1 MTELLFVHNVSKIEK
16 SFLSFFLL
24 SIKYHFNIRLP
35 IDHTIPPW
43 TGNVPNPIPGVD
55 AWCPFHNGSDLT
67 GRNGQACFW
76 FSNGCSIGC
85 PECDGTT
92 RGPIPNQPE
101 FAHKNEKCI
110 MVPKPDHSVNSMFH
124 R

>member
-1 MTELLFVHNVSKIEK
+1 M
-16 SFLSFFLL
+16 L

-35 IDHTIPPW
+35 VDHTTPPW

-55 AWCPFHNGSDLT
+55 AWCPFHNGSALT

-101 FAHKNEKCI
+101 FAHKMDICGKKYKATICDPNLRTVNTGAKCGAA
-110 MVPKPDHSVNSMFH
+110 DDYYYY